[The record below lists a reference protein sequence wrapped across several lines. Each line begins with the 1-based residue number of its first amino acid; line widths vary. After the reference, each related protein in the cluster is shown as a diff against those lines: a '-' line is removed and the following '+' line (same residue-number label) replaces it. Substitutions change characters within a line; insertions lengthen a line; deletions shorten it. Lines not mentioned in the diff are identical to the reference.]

1 MQTRSNRFGELS
13 LDNHRKGLR
22 AVICLGLNI
31 RLMSKACSWAWSSLE
46 IHIWGQSSFWE

>member
-22 AVICLGLNI
+22 AAIYLGLNI
-31 RLMSKACSWAWSSLE
+31 RLISRACSWAWSRLE
-46 IHIWGQSSFWE
+46 IQIWG